1 MSPEEH
7 AVKIRELSNLILRLL
22 AGQKYAEIV
31 ELLDSINEHTY
42 DIQTGK

>member
-7 AVKIRELSNLILRLL
+7 ACRIREISDMILRLI
-22 AGQKYAEIV
+22 ASQKYAEIV
-31 ELLDSINEHTY
+31 LLLEEINSHTY

>member
-7 AVKIRELSNLILRLL
+7 AVKIREYTKLILRLL

-31 ELLDSINEHTY
+31 SILDDIDEHTF

>member
-7 AVKIRELSNLILRLL
+7 AVKIRECSNLILRLL
-22 AGQKYAEIV
+22 AAQKYAEIV
-31 ELLDSINEHTY
+31 PLLDAIDEHTL